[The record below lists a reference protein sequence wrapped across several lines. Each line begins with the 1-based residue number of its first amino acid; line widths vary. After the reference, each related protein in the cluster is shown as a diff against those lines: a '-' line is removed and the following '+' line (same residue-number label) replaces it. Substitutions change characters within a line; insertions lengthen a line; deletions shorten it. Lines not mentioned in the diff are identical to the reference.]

1 MENKYTPIDCNL
13 YDVLEAMAT
22 QRKEVSLR
30 YTGDH
35 GPQEIKTMISNL
47 VTRNK
52 EEYLI
57 TSQQEEIRLDRIVAI
72 DDIDFTGKF
81 C

>member
-22 QRKEVSLR
+22 QRKEISLH
-30 YTGDH
+30 YTGDQ
-35 GPQEIKTMISNL
+35 GPLEIRTKISDL

-57 TSQQEEIRLDRIVAI
+57 TSQQEEIRLDRILAI
-72 DDIDFTGKF
+72 DDIDFAGKF